1 MPRNRKGHDPKLETL
16 LELGTVHAHPEQVRD
31 PLFLGNEFF
40 DSRDLVQVRY
50 EMLRRVR
57 VEGHSITD
65 TAAAFGLSRQ
75 SFYEIQDSMEREGI
89 TGLLPRKRGPRHA
102 RKLNGDAMVVV
113 AAELEREP
121 NLAATALARRLAERL
136 GLQVHPRSIE
146 RALQRQEKK
155 LRPTRRSA
163 TARPRPKR

>member
-1 MPRNRKGHDPKLETL
+1 MPRNRKGHDPKLEAL
-16 LELGTVHAHPEQVRD
+16 HEFGAVHAHPDQVRD
-31 PLFLGNEFF
+31 PLFLGDVFF

-75 SFYEIQDSMEREGI
+75 SFYEIQGNMEREGI

-102 RKLNGDAMVVV
+102 RKLKNVAMAVV

-121 NLAATALARRLAERL
+121 NLAATALARRLAVRL
-136 GLQVHPRSIE
+136 DLHVHPRSIE

-155 LRPTRRSA
+155 QNPTRRSPPS
-163 TARPRPKR
+163 RPRPNR